1 MMPDQSVPQGN
12 IQAVVTLENRL
23 ASSLTATSSDVAH
36 SEYLSVEQ
44 RSEVYSILEALR
56 AGHEHHKK
64 AIRLLA
70 GEMGKAS
77 DA

>member
-1 MMPDQSVPQGN
+1 MPDQSEIQGN
-12 IQAVVTLENRL
+12 LQAAAGMESRL
-23 ASSLTATSSDVAH
+23 AADLTATSGEIAH

-56 AGHEHHKK
+56 SDTEHHKK

-70 GEMGKAS
+70 DGLGETG

>member
-1 MMPDQSVPQGN
+1 MMPDQSGLQGS
-12 IQAVVTLENRL
+12 IQAVVTMENVL
-23 ASSLTATSSDVAH
+23 ATSLTATSSEVAH

-56 AGHEHHKK
+56 SDTEHHKK

-70 GEMGKAS
+70 GGPGEAS

>member
-1 MMPDQSVPQGN
+1 MMPEQSALVGS
-12 IQAVVTLENRL
+12 IEAAAGIESGL
-23 ASSLTATSSDVAH
+23 AAALQATSNEVAH

-56 AGHEHHKK
+56 ADTEHHKK
-64 AIRLLA
+64 TIRLLA
-70 GEMGKAS
+70 GDGRPS

>member
-1 MMPDQSVPQGN
+1 MMPDQSGLQGN
-12 IQAVVTLENRL
+12 IQAVATMENRL
-23 ASSLTATSSDVAH
+23 ASSLTATSSEVAH

-44 RSEVYSILEALR
+44 RSEVYSILDALR
-56 AGHEHHKK
+56 ADNEHHKK

>member
-1 MMPDQSVPQGN
+1 MMPYQSGLQGN
-12 IQAVVTLENRL
+12 IQAVATMESIL
-23 ASSLTATSSDVAH
+23 AASLMATSSEVAH

-56 AGHEHHKK
+56 ADTEHHKK
-64 AIRLLA
+64 TIRLLA
-70 GEMGKAS
+70 GGLGKAS

>member
-1 MMPDQSVPQGN
+1 MMPDQSGLQGD
-12 IQAVVTLENRL
+12 IQAVATMENSL
-23 ASSLTATSSDVAH
+23 ASSLTATSSEVAH

-56 AGHEHHKK
+56 ADTEHHKK

-70 GEMGKAS
+70 GGLGKAS